1 KGPDEPGHDGEFL
14 AKRDVISVIDRA
26 FFGEL
31 LPKIRLDQ
39 TIVAVTA
46 DHATPCALKSHSAD
60 PVPLLVAGGGVTAD
74 GTATFGERA
83 AAQGRIGQLF
93 GVDIMPMLVKLA
105 Q

>member
-1 KGPDEPGHDGEFL
+1 ERGHGGDSLG
-14 AKRDVISVIDRA
+14 KRGVISVCGRA
-26 FFGEL
+26 FCGEV

-39 TIVAVTA
+39 TIVAATA
-46 DHATPCALKSHSAD
+46 DHAAPWAWESQSAD
-60 PVPLLVAGGGVTAD
+60 PVPLLVAGGGVTAG